1 MGRLAALYGYLH
13 MARVLHYLRILAD
26 SLLLYVDCYVC
37 CIHTYVVSPI
47 TIFKGKVE
55 VEDQVAGLQ
64 YIADKTGLVDMN
76 RIGVTGWSY
85 GGYMSLMCLA
95 LRPDVFKV
103 RFVHMLNFP
112 YVIGYVKILM

>member
-1 MGRLAALYGYLH
+1 MY
-13 MARVLHYLRILAD
+13 ILAD
-26 SLLLYVDCYVC
+26 SLFLYVDCYVN

-47 TIFKGKVE
+47 FIFKGKVE

-76 RIGVTGWSY
+76 RIGITGWSY

-103 RFVHMLNFP
+103 RFVHISHMSS
-112 YVIGYVKILM
+112 GMSKC